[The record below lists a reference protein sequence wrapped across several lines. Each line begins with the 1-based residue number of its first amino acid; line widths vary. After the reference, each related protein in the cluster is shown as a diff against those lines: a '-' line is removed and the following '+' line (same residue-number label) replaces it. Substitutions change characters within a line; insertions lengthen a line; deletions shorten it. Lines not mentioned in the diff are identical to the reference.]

1 MDSRSDFC
9 PGCGAQVYP
18 EEDHCPFCA
27 RSLRSRAW
35 VPFAVGF
42 GGAGAALLVGALVW
56 WVLDAVPLAPPEGAA
71 SALQAALEAGAP
83 AAGPADAAPAAQ
95 PQAAA
100 DPAAPPAVAPTPFA
114 PPPDAPPASSQA
126 LTAPHPFGSIQ
137 PATTSAPGG
146 ALALAAPGPAETG
159 IGEAQLPLPTVH
171 TPPPATPADIQ
182 SRKAFAKQTQQ
193 KFVDNGLDLTVATSG
208 EDAAVLAIKF
218 NFPARTAAELIV
230 SGPFPRQC
238 QQRGFRQVVFID
250 PSGETWLYDVATQK
264 MSQK

>member
-18 EEDHCPFCA
+18 EEAHCPFCG

-42 GGAGAALLVGALVW
+42 GGAGAALLMGGLVW
-56 WVLDAVPLAPPEGAA
+56 WVLDALPPPLPPPDAGQQVAA
-71 SALQAALEAGAP
+71 QSA
-83 AAGPADAAPAAQ
+83 PADAAPLSS
-95 PQAAA
+95 AAA
-100 DPAAPPAVAPTPFA
+100 PGAAAAPAAPAFA
-114 PPPDAPPASSQA
+114 PPPEAPAGASQA
-126 LTAPHPFGSIQ
+126 LIAPQPFGSIQ
-137 PATTSAPGG
+137 PGASAPAPGG
-146 ALALAAPGPAETG
+146 ALALAAPGPAEG
-159 IGEAQLPLPTVH
+159 GVGEARLPLPTLH
-171 TPPPATPADIQ
+171 APPAATPADVD

-193 KFVDNGLDLTVATSG
+193 KFVENGLDLSVATSG
-208 EDAAVLAIKF
+208 DDAAVLTIKF

-238 QQRGFRQVVFID
+238 EQRGFRQVVFVD

-264 MSQK
+264 MSQQ